1 MLSGERGECLWSTAA
16 DNLTSRA
23 WAYVI
28 TSWCVSVA
36 IGATIQ
42 CCGKI
47 TCEEPWMNKH
57 LFRVY
62 VYTNYQASYPIGS
75 RTANAIIM
83 MFPSA
88 CHDIGI
94 LSSLN
99 VTARVQIPSGCKEL
113 VLIALITNDV
123 LRKAV
128 RRIDRKDRFMIE
140 STFKTSPKI
149 SNPTEL
155 VSG

>member
-1 MLSGERGECLWSTAA
+1 
-16 DNLTSRA
+16 
-23 WAYVI
+23 
-28 TSWCVSVA
+28 
-36 IGATIQ
+36 
-42 CCGKI
+42 
-47 TCEEPWMNKH
+47 MNKH

-62 VYTNYQASYPIGS
+62 VYTNYQASCPIGS

-83 MFPSA
+83 MLPNA

-99 VTARVQIPSGCKEL
+99 VTARVQIPSRCKEL
-113 VLIALITNDV
+113 VLIALVTNAV

-128 RRIDRKDRFMIE
+128 RRIDRKDKFMIKR
-140 STFKTSPKI
+140 TFLTSPEI

-155 VSG
+155 VSR

>member
-1 MLSGERGECLWSTAA
+1 MLWYNHPLA
-16 DNLTSRA
+16 SRA
-23 WAYVI
+23 
-28 TSWCVSVA
+28 
-36 IGATIQ
+36 
-42 CCGKI
+42 
-47 TCEEPWMNKH
+47 
-57 LFRVY
+57 
-62 VYTNYQASYPIGS
+62 
-75 RTANAIIM
+75 ANAIIM
-83 MFPSA
+83 MLPSA

-99 VTARVQIPSGCKEL
+99 VTAHIGVHIPSRCKEL
-113 VLIALITNDV
+113 VFIARVTYAV

-140 STFKTSPKI
+140 RTFLTSPEI